1 MPKNGQNKEN
11 IKIKGGIFMKE
22 IKHIGIEEFNDIV
35 MEQGGVVL
43 VDFFASW
50 CGPCKMLAPI
60 LEEVNKELDDQQICK
75 VDIDESFDLAKSYGV
90 MSVQKLILFKD
101 SKENKK
107 KIVLKNKYFIIDMI
121 KNI

>member
-1 MPKNGQNKEN
+1 
-11 IKIKGGIFMKE
+11 MKE

-35 MEQGGVVL
+35 MEQKGTVL

-60 LEEVNKELDDQQICK
+60 LEEVSKELDDEQICK

-90 MSVQKLILFKD
+90 MSVPTLILFKNGLEV
-101 SKENKK
+101 KRA
-107 KIVLKNKYFIIDMI
+107 IGLKNKDFIVDMI
-121 KNI
+121 KN